1 MVGTLF
7 EIPGRR
13 SIEEE
18 EWRQTTRVGKH
29 APRHHCSSFQAVDV
43 RASLWQTC
51 IRDIK
56 LETETE
62 TETVGFETETETETV
77 GSETET
83 RHQARDS
90 SRQFKTSE
98 MHIGP
103 KARNIFSQLLKSN
116 TRVNS
121 LKSADHLNC
130 INYKEIKY
138 FSHSEIF

>member
-1 MVGTLF
+1 MLTQQKP
-7 EIPGRR
+7 I
-13 SIEEE
+13 IA
-18 EWRQTTRVGKH
+18 T
-29 APRHHCSSFQAVDV
+29 A
-43 RASLWQTC
+43 QTC

-62 TETVGFETETETETV
+62 TVGSETETETV

-83 RHQARDS
+83 ETRHQVRDS

-103 KARNIFSQLLKSN
+103 KSPNNFNFSQLLKSN
-116 TRVNS
+116 TRVKS

>member
-1 MVGTLF
+1 MN
-7 EIPGRR
+7 
-13 SIEEE
+13 
-18 EWRQTTRVGKH
+18 
-29 APRHHCSSFQAVDV
+29 
-43 RASLWQTC
+43 QTC
-51 IRDIK
+51 IRDLK

-62 TETVGFETETETETV
+62 TETVGSETETETV

-83 RHQARDS
+83 RHQVRDS

-103 KARNIFSQLLKSN
+103 KFRNNFSQLLKSN
-116 TRVNS
+116 TRVKS

-138 FSHSEIF
+138 FSHSETF

>member
-1 MVGTLF
+1 ML
-7 EIPGRR
+7 
-13 SIEEE
+13 
-18 EWRQTTRVGKH
+18 
-29 APRHHCSSFQAVDV
+29 C
-43 RASLWQTC
+43 QTC

-62 TETVGFETETETETV
+62 SETVGFETETETV

-83 RHQARDS
+83 RHQVRDS
-90 SRQFKTSE
+90 SRPFKTSE

-103 KARNIFSQLLKSN
+103 KSRNNFSQLLKSN
-116 TRVNS
+116 TRVKS
-121 LKSADHLNC
+121 PKSADHLNY

>member
-1 MVGTLF
+1 MTQVITFGA
-7 EIPGRR
+7 I
-13 SIEEE
+13 S
-18 EWRQTTRVGKH
+18 
-29 APRHHCSSFQAVDV
+29 
-43 RASLWQTC
+43 QTC

-62 TETVGFETETETETV
+62 TVGSETETETV

-83 RHQARDS
+83 RHQVRDS

-103 KARNIFSQLLKSN
+103 KSRNNFSQLLKSN
-116 TRVNS
+116 TRVKS

>member
-1 MVGTLF
+1 MSV
-7 EIPGRR
+7 
-13 SIEEE
+13 
-18 EWRQTTRVGKH
+18 RV
-29 APRHHCSSFQAVDV
+29 RVS
-43 RASLWQTC
+43 QTC

-62 TETVGFETETETETV
+62 TV

-83 RHQARDS
+83 ETRHQVRDS

-103 KARNIFSQLLKSN
+103 KSRNNFSQLLKSN
-116 TRVNS
+116 TRVKS

>member
-1 MVGTLF
+1 M
-7 EIPGRR
+7 PY
-13 SIEEE
+13 
-18 EWRQTTRVGKH
+18 K
-29 APRHHCSSFQAVDV
+29 
-43 RASLWQTC
+43 QTC

-62 TETVGFETETETETV
+62 TVGSETETETV

-83 RHQARDS
+83 ETVGTETETVGSETETETRHQVRDS

-103 KARNIFSQLLKSN
+103 KSPNNFNFSQLLKSN
-116 TRVNS
+116 TRVKS

>member
-1 MVGTLF
+1 MKTVHFRL
-7 EIPGRR
+7 
-13 SIEEE
+13 SIY
-18 EWRQTTRVGKH
+18 
-29 APRHHCSSFQAVDV
+29 
-43 RASLWQTC
+43 QTC

-62 TETVGFETETETETV
+62 TVGFETETV

-83 RHQARDS
+83 RHQIRDS

-103 KARNIFSQLLKSN
+103 KSRNIFSQLLKSN
-116 TRVNS
+116 TRVKS

-130 INYKEIKY
+130 INYKEIQY

>member
-1 MVGTLF
+1 M
-7 EIPGRR
+7 I
-13 SIEEE
+13 
-18 EWRQTTRVGKH
+18 
-29 APRHHCSSFQAVDV
+29 
-43 RASLWQTC
+43 QTC

-62 TETVGFETETETETV
+62 TVGFETETETV

-83 RHQARDS
+83 ETRHQVRDS
-90 SRQFKTSE
+90 LRQFKTSE

-103 KARNIFSQLLKSN
+103 KSRNNFSQLLKSN
-116 TRVNS
+116 TRVKS

-138 FSHSEIF
+138 LSHSEIFQMILKFKPTKFHI